1 MYLITKYYNTK
12 KVTVKQLLE
21 LEDAKDEFTEDQLI
35 DLIQDIILYININV
49 WDINIYYFIEIY
61 MFDILEHFKKIMINQ
76 KLLEEFQYYTL
87 YFSTKIIQNINTLY
101 ISDSIQALGI
111 VLFSFNFSKYTSG
124 ENNYN
129 LENYL
134 NKWTEKITKLINNY
148 DINGF
153 KNVINWLQIYVS
165 K

>member
-1 MYLITKYYNTK
+1 MLKMN
-12 KVTVKQLLE
+12 LL
-21 LEDAKDEFTEDQLI
+21 KI
-35 DLIQDIILYININV
+35 NYNINV
-49 WDINIYYFIEIY
+49 GDINIYYFIEIY
-61 MFDILEHFKKIMINQ
+61 MFDILEHFIKIIINQ

-165 K
+165 KF